1 MDWIFY
7 LLFLTSEGFG
17 LKKKR
22 IGKNWQMT
30 MIRII
35 NTAGLA
41 EFDLSL
47 EKIHIK
53 CKQEHFFLVVCSS
66 CGL

>member
-1 MDWIFY
+1 
-7 LLFLTSEGFG
+7 
-17 LKKKR
+17 
-22 IGKNWQMT
+22 MT

-53 CKQEHFFLVVCSS
+53 CKQEHFFSG
-66 CGL
+66 GLLELWFVERVDFF